1 MKRKGII
8 YGVVFLFIIF
18 FIYFGYKIFNFCYY
32 NVDTNS
38 YNELKFADSM
48 KINKKAIDENE
59 YLVFKNIKIKN
70 DFKDFKI
77 MENQSKS
84 DENIKYALYDKDGKV
99 KKSFW
104 MGKETSYIKKFK
116 DEVAE
121 LFNNKISRDELDN
134 YFKKHNI
141 NNDYD
146 LINYLIN
153 AKDLKVNIFTNLSE
167 LKENYITYNIINNC
181 LPTIA
186 SLTLVNGDYNGYIF
200 NINDKILE
208 VNIIVNNEKYF
219 FTFLT
224 DEKISYE
231 YLNDIL
237 NTIVIE

>member
-1 MKRKGII
+1 MKKRSVFYII
-8 YGVVFLFIIF
+8 ILFIVF
-18 FIYFGYKIFNFCYY
+18 FICFAYKIFNFYYY
-32 NVDTNS
+32 NSDTSS
-38 YNELKFADSM
+38 YNELKFSGFM
-48 KINKKAIDENE
+48 KINRKLINENE
-59 YLVFKNIKIKN
+59 YLIFKNIKIKN

-121 LFNNKISRDELDN
+121 IFNNKISRDELDN

-146 LINYLIN
+146 LINYLTN
-153 AKDLKVNIFTNLSE
+153 AKDLNVNIFTNLNE
-167 LKENYITYNIINNC
+167 LKEKYITYNIINNC
-181 LPTIA
+181 LPNIT
-186 SLTLVNGDYNGYIF
+186 SLTLVNGNYTGYIF

-208 VNIIVNNEKYF
+208 VSIIVNNEKYF

-224 DEKISYE
+224 NEKISYK
-231 YLNDIL
+231 YINDIL

>member
-1 MKRKGII
+1 MKRKRII

-18 FIYFGYKIFNFCYY
+18 FIYFVYKIFNFYYY
-32 NVDTNS
+32 NVDANS
-38 YNELKFADSM
+38 YNELKFSDSI

-84 DENIKYALYDKDGKV
+84 DENVKYALYDKDGKV
-99 KKSFW
+99 KESFW
-104 MGKETSYIKKFK
+104 MGKEPSYIKKFK

-153 AKDLKVNIFTNLSE
+153 AKDLKVNIFTSLSE
-167 LKENYITYNIINNC
+167 LKENYIAYNIINNC